1 MIDNFDETKHLSTKN
16 YRYYYGGVQN
26 GRLK

>member
-1 MIDNFDETKHLSTKN
+1 MIIRSYKTKHLSTNN
-16 YRYYYGGVQN
+16 YRYYYGGVWI